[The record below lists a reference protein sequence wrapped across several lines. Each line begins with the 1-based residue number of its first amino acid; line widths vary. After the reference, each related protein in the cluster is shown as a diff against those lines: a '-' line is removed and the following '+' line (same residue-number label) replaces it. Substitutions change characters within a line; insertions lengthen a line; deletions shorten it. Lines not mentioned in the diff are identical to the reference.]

1 MERAK
6 YGKQL
11 CFTLVSSQ
19 QSRPLSTEQSGKM
32 LEWITEHQDGINLF
46 LIKLTGTALTL
57 LTIIGYLDAV
67 SSWSW
72 LLNIHIIVF
81 AIILLMINLLGYSVY
96 LIKMKRDSASDATL
110 LNHLYTGMAI
120 INQVNSTVMFII
132 TLGDILVPIDSD
144 IYIII
149 IEFAL
154 KFLIFL
160 SIGNLVA
167 VTGATLFKHLSPAGY
182 LGVSQN
188 RQIIMIIFVSKI
200 FITLSTFLLSVWMCD
215 RDISCVGVSQKKV
228 WAPLGLICFLVLF
241 KIADDNYKITMKMK
255 VKLRK
260 VLRTNNS
267 VSPEVIQNGTGNQVI
282 VMVSIFNPN
291 LLMILPGC

>member
-1 MERAK
+1 
-6 YGKQL
+6 
-11 CFTLVSSQ
+11 
-19 QSRPLSTEQSGKM
+19 M
-32 LEWITEHQDGINLF
+32 LELVIEHQDRINLF
-46 LIKLTGTALTL
+46 LIKLTGTALTT
-57 LTIIGYLDAV
+57 LTIFGYLDVV
-67 SSWSW
+67 SNWDW
-72 LLNIHIIVF
+72 LLKIHIFVS
-81 AIILLMINLLGYSVY
+81 AIILLIVNLLGYSVY

-132 TLGDILVPIDSD
+132 TLGDILVPIVSD
-144 IYIII
+144 IYIIM

-182 LGVSQN
+182 LRVSQN
-188 RQIIMIIFVSKI
+188 SQIIMIIFVSKI
-200 FITLSTFLLSVWMCD
+200 CLTLCTFLLTVWICD
-215 RDISCVGVSQKKV
+215 RDITCVGFSQKKI
-228 WAPLGLICFLVLF
+228 WAPLGFICFLVLF

-255 VKLRK
+255 MKLRK

-267 VSPEVIQNGTGNQVI
+267 VSPLVIQNGTVNQVI
-282 VMVSIFNPN
+282 VLVSIF
-291 LLMILPGC
+291 

>member
-1 MERAK
+1 
-6 YGKQL
+6 
-11 CFTLVSSQ
+11 
-19 QSRPLSTEQSGKM
+19 M
-32 LEWITEHQDGINLF
+32 LEFIMETQDGINLF
-46 LIKLTGTALTL
+46 LIKLTGTALTV
-57 LTIIGYLDAV
+57 LTIFGYLDAV
-67 SSWSW
+67 SNWGW

-132 TLGDILVPIDSD
+132 TLGDILVPSDSD
-144 IYIII
+144 IYVIIN
-149 IEFAL
+149 EFAL

-182 LGVSQN
+182 LSVSQN

-200 FITLSTFLLSVWMCD
+200 CITLCTFLLSVWICD
-215 RDISCVGVSQKKV
+215 RDISCVGVLQMKI
-228 WAPLGLICFLVLF
+228 WHPLGFICFFVLF

-255 VKLRK
+255 MKLRK

-267 VSPEVIQNGTGNQVI
+267 VSPLVIKNGTVNNQVI
-282 VMVSIFNPN
+282 VKVSIFNPY
-291 LLMILPGC
+291 LLVIFARLLRIRAFSSA